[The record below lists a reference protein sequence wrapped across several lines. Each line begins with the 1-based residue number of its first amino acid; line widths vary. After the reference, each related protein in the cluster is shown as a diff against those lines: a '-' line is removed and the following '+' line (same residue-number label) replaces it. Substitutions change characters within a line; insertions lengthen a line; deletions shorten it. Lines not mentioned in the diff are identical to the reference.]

1 MSDKLRSTL
10 YVAATPLGNLED
22 ATPRLRHIL
31 SVTDIIYA
39 EDTRRSRVLLEH
51 LGLKKPLKS
60 LHAHNEHE
68 RQNDVINYLHDGH
81 DVVLL
86 TDAGTPVVSDPGAD
100 AVDSA
105 HRHGYRVS
113 PIVGPS
119 ALTAA
124 LSVAGFGGTGGPV
137 VFAGFWPRSGKARQ
151 QVLEALVAHQGT
163 HVMFES
169 PNRLQQTLADISAVA
184 PKRLVCVCRE
194 MTKVYEECVRGEAAA
209 MSTWAQSA
217 TMRGEMTVVIGPPD
231 AQAAEAVS
239 ADDAAL
245 AQALK
250 RCLAHGLSARDAAQ
264 AVSAIFDVARK
275 RVYSLC
281 LSLQP

>member
-1 MSDKLRSTL
+1 MTDKTPATL
-10 YVAATPLGNLED
+10 YVAATPLGNLDD
-22 ATPRLRHIL
+22 ATPRLRQIL
-31 SVTDIIYA
+31 HVTEVIYA

-51 LGLKKPLKS
+51 LGIKKPLKS
-60 LHAHNEHE
+60 LHAHNEHA
-68 RQNDVINYLHDGH
+68 RQNDVMDHLHDGH

-124 LSVAGFGGTGGPV
+124 LSVAGFGGGSGHV
-137 VFAGFWPRSGKARQ
+137 VFAGFWPRSGKQRQ
-151 QVLEALVAHQGT
+151 QVLDAMALHQGT
-163 HVMFES
+163 HVLFES
-169 PNRLQQTLADISAVA
+169 PNRLQETLKDIAAAA

-194 MTKVYEECVRGEAAA
+194 MTKVYEECIRGEATK
-209 MSTWAQSA
+209 MVTWAETA
-217 TMRGEMTVVIGPPD
+217 TLRGEMTVVIGPPD
-231 AQAAEAVS
+231 AEAAEVLS

-245 AQALK
+245 TQALK
-250 RCLAHGLSARDAAQ
+250 RCLAQGLSARDAAQ
-264 AVSAIFDVARK
+264 AVSAIFEVPRK
-275 RVYSLC
+275 RAYTLC
-281 LSLQP
+281 LSLQA